1 MCTTL
6 RGILTEVLERRGPQG
21 QAGSFLLPT
30 LTREEY
36 DERIFGASNRDLLA
50 DLQTPDPHSV
60 RITDLRLA
68 ASLEPKV
75 LHTPGSDSGLV
86 PALRSLSTPI
96 TTSQVIQWKRKT
108 LEDGAELLKQ
118 EFGDL
123 RKGAIAVSFS
133 AAALCLFVDFDM
145 PNVEDAKPYRLAEQ
159 IETLAKTIK
168 GLISS
173 LNGAGNELETLLA
186 NRPAHKPPRSDNEYY
201 QALWS
206 YRIGCGLEDIAD
218 RVGITPWNSATPER
232 GGTKGWKRNVEQK
245 IARGKGVEDKLY
257 PRAAAIFE
265 NKDNPFVRHK
275 ALEAYAAYQD
285 YLREQEED
293 EEEPEYYLGLW
304 AVGVTIRAN
313 SRNQRGHEIV
323 DAYIQLGCCI
333 AEDRPLLP

>member
-1 MCTTL
+1 LVPGLPGTIPNHISFLGAGRQTMCTTL

-218 RVGITPWNSATPER
+218 WVGITPWNSATPER
-232 GGTKGWKRNVEQK
+232 GGTKGSSRYLPSQPFQKRFTSWCRIEHW
-245 IARGKGVEDKLY
+245 LSLS
-257 PRAAAIFE
+257 PSFE
-265 NKDNPFVRHK
+265 GSGPSFF
-275 ALEAYAAYQD
+275 EA
-285 YLREQEED
+285 
-293 EEEPEYYLGLW
+293 
-304 AVGVTIRAN
+304 
-313 SRNQRGHEIV
+313 SR
-323 DAYIQLGCCI
+323 
-333 AEDRPLLP
+333 